1 MITLYDKAKE
11 MASHI
16 QEIGSKLAGNCT
28 TVSYAMLSEAK
39 QLLGDDVRLVIGWF
53 HFQGKARFYFSDK
66 TLESWM
72 KGEKKERYNIH
83 CWLAKGDRI
92 IDLTLTDTIK
102 EIDPSLIDSK
112 FTYIDSDIAND
123 LGIKYKEKMA
133 GDDILFKI
141 GLVR

>member
-1 MITLYDKAKE
+1 
-11 MASHI
+11 
-16 QEIGSKLAGNCT
+16 
-28 TVSYAMLSEAK
+28 
-39 QLLGDDVRLVIGWF
+39 
-53 HFQGKARFYFSDK
+53 
-66 TLESWM
+66 M

-83 CWLAKGDRI
+83 RWLAKGDRI

-112 FTYIDSDIAND
+112 LTYIDSDIASE